1 MTRAPRRV
9 VITGIG
15 LVTPMGVTAG
25 EVCRAWE
32 SGLSSPMRSL
42 PELALTPLADQAVA
56 VPPPFDCAQRVG
68 GRRALRCMSEA
79 AVLANAA
86 AREAAAEARLTE
98 RFQGEDIGLF
108 AATGLACATT
118 GDFEEVLQASVDDAG
133 QFSCRRFGEQGLH
146 AANPLI
152 SFRILA
158 NMPPCLL
165 SISEGIKGP
174 NCIFTPWEGQGGAAL
189 VEAWRAVRNGEVA
202 AAVTGAADTPAAP
215 SSFVYLRQAHLLA
228 PSEFPASAGA
238 YLVFETAGSAARDGM
253 SVYAAIRDLS
263 LEPGA
268 GVVCDPLSER
278 MGRTFATAPALL
290 MGICAGARRAPL
302 EQAICGVD
310 RQCFRAALEAP

>member
-1 MTRAPRRV
+1 
-9 VITGIG
+9 
-15 LVTPMGVTAG
+15 
-25 EVCRAWE
+25 
-32 SGLSSPMRSL
+32 
-42 PELALTPLADQAVA
+42 
-56 VPPPFDCAQRVG
+56 
-68 GRRALRCMSEA
+68 
-79 AVLANAA
+79 
-86 AREAAAEARLTE
+86 
-98 RFQGEDIGLF
+98 
-108 AATGLACATT
+108 
-118 GDFEEVLQASVDDAG
+118 
-133 QFSCRRFGEQGLH
+133 
-146 AANPLI
+146 
-152 SFRILA
+152 
-158 NMPPCLL
+158 MPPCLL